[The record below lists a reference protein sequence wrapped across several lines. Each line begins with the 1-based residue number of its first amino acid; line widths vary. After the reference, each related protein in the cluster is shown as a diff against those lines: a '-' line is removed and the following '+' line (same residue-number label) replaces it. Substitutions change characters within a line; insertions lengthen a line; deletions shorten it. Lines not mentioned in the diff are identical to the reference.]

1 MDLLTLEW
9 IQERVR
15 CGEYLLSLHAD
26 EERRADGLDIAD
38 LEEALL
44 NGQMLEEY
52 PEDRRGSSCL
62 VYGTSQGQPI
72 HVVCGKNRSEWMVVV
87 TVYIPSEPKW
97 QSPTKRR
104 GP

>member
-1 MDLLTLEW
+1 MDHLMLEW

-15 CGEYLLSLHAD
+15 RREYLLSLHAD
-26 EERRADGLDIAD
+26 EERRDDGLDMAD

-44 NGQMLEEY
+44 NGQILEEY
-52 PEDRRGSSCL
+52 PKDRRGPSCL
-62 VYGTSQGQPI
+62 VYGTFQGQPI
-72 HVVCGKNRSEWMVVV
+72 HVICGRNQSGWMVVI

-104 GP
+104 EQ